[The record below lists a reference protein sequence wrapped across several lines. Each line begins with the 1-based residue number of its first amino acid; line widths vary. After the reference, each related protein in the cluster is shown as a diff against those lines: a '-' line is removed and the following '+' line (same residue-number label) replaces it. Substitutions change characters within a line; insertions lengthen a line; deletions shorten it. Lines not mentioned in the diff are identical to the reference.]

1 MRSLERRLNW
11 VSRKIRLFVSD
22 GRCTLVMFFFF
33 LLDVSIRMQVKFQSR
48 SDWIFN
54 CCLDIRVASQ
64 SCLYKCNYFRYF
76 SYCFL
81 VLIKLFEEVLKL
93 SWLLLTNSRII
104 VEFTLGM
111 RKKKYFSCL
120 LLLKNKYFFLKLNF
134 VLFRYSLLYI
144 LVLKGMFLLM
154 EDGLIFFFIFP

>member
-1 MRSLERRLNW
+1 MVTKVAKQTFVLVFSLIFIHSWAFVRSFIQDFSNVLKTLCSKTKHLRSLKWCFVLEHSHYKKMRSLVRRLNW

-48 SDWIFN
+48 SDWISN

-81 VLIKLFEEVLKL
+81 VLIKLFKEVLKL
-93 SWLLLTNSRII
+93 SWLN
-104 VEFTLGM
+104 
-111 RKKKYFSCL
+111 
-120 LLLKNKYFFLKLNF
+120 
-134 VLFRYSLLYI
+134 
-144 LVLKGMFLLM
+144 
-154 EDGLIFFFIFP
+154 